1 MATIRKVVKV
11 RNPRRYRAARSH
23 KRGRN
28 AKGRFVKAGA
38 RKRNTSTRKRAKTYN
53 RKKNPVIRRYTV
65 KALKKELRR
74 RGTKVNPSGRR
85 KRHLRRTVRRKRNPV
100 LIELGAGALNP
111 KRRKNVAKSRK
122 RRKSNPRRRHATAV
136 RVHRRKR
143 VHRRRRN
150 PMPSFAKAYGYRR
163 RTSNRRR
170 RRNPVSRRRHHR
182 RTSRRNPAIFG
193 RSGGKDLLMM
203 VGGGLV
209 GVAATKYLPTLLPTS
224 ITSGLGGGPLMSVII
239 TGAGAFAAGWLA
251 KKFLGT
257 EFGDAVLFGGLMQA
271 GSAALNAFAPPS
283 ISGKLALSGVG
294 DIVPGWYSVP
304 QNPVTSRAPIPI
316 TSGNGMG
323 NLRRFG
329 TFR

>member
-1 MATIRKVVKV
+1 
-11 RNPRRYRAARSH
+11 
-23 KRGRN
+23 
-28 AKGRFVKAGA
+28 
-38 RKRNTSTRKRAKTYN
+38 
-53 RKKNPVIRRYTV
+53 
-65 KALKKELRR
+65 
-74 RGTKVNPSGRR
+74 
-85 KRHLRRTVRRKRNPV
+85 
-100 LIELGAGALNP
+100 
-111 KRRKNVAKSRK
+111 
-122 RRKSNPRRRHATAV
+122 
-136 RVHRRKR
+136 
-143 VHRRRRN
+143 
-150 PMPSFAKAYGYRR
+150 
-163 RTSNRRR
+163 
-170 RRNPVSRRRHHR
+170 
-182 RTSRRNPAIFG
+182 
-193 RSGGKDLLMM
+193 
-203 VGGGLV
+203 
-209 GVAATKYLPTLLPTS
+209 
-224 ITSGLGGGPLMSVII
+224 MSVII